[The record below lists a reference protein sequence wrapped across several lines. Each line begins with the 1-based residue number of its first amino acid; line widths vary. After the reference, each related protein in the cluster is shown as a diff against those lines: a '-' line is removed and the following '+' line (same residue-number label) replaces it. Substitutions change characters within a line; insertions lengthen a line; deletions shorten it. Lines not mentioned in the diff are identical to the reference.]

1 MTYHERFAPSN
12 EAPEIPLIDK
22 FAECCD
28 FQRWFVDEGWVSK
41 QVAVDNMQNL
51 AENWGLVDSHG
62 QDAVQAEMAAAF
74 RVVDEEIPLAP
85 EPEPA
90 PRTYHTPQSTIDAF
104 WWVARN
110 EDTEYL
116 ARWLRQHPRDAA
128 NLHDL
133 WKTKCPQM

>member
-51 AENWGLVDSHG
+51 AENWGLVICTAKTPFKPKWRRRSGWSTKKSRWRRSRTGAADLSH
-62 QDAVQAEMAAAF
+62 AAIDNR
-74 RVVDEEIPLAP
+74 RVLVG
-85 EPEPA
+85 
-90 PRTYHTPQSTIDAF
+90 RPQRGHRISRP
-104 WWVARN
+104 VAQ
-110 EDTEYL
+110 TTS
-116 ARWLRQHPRDAA
+116 A
-128 NLHDL
+128 
-133 WKTKCPQM
+133 